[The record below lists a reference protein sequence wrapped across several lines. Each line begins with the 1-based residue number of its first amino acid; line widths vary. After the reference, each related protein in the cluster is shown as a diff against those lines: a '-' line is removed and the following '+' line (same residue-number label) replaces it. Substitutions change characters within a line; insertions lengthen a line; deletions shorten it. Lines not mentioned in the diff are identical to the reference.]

1 VIALAPPPLNEP
13 AAPDEGPIGA
23 APPSTD
29 SIDLRY
35 PQPTN
40 AADLTQ
46 QLQVFIEA
54 DYTSV
59 VAAVGLI
66 TRDRSG
72 AEDAV
77 QEAMVKLLAHPP
89 AEPLQ
94 SLAAWIT
101 VVASN
106 DARTKQRRRG
116 AEERALRRLGGRRST
131 PTNNIPD
138 TLLDA
143 DRVLAAVDQ
152 LPLRQRQITIMHYY
166 LDNSVLDIADG
177 LGISEGTVKTQL
189 HRARQALSALLGTDD
204 EPDEPTGASG
214 STGGAS

>member
-1 VIALAPPPLNEP
+1 MAPPPLSES
-13 AAPDEGPIGA
+13 AAPDEGPVA
-23 APPSTD
+23 ATPPSTD
-29 SIDLRY
+29 SIDLRN

-77 QEAMVKLLAHPP
+77 QEAMVKLLAQPQ

-152 LPLRQRQITIMHYY
+152 LPLRQRQIAIMHYY

-204 EPDEPTGASG
+204 ERDEPTGESG